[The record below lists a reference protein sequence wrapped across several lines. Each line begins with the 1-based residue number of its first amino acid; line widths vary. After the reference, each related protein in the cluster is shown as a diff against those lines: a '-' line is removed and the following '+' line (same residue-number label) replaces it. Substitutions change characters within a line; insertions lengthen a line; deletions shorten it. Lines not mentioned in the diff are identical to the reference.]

1 MSYLYMLL
9 PAFLMDINST
19 SGAVV
24 NMDSGILAT
33 NRTLHSYLQGAMA
46 ANYQLILRANI
57 ETMINRT
64 TKTMVS

>member
-9 PAFLMDINST
+9 PAPLMDINSAP
-19 SGAVV
+19 GAVV
-24 NMDSGILAT
+24 DMGSGILST
-33 NRTLHSYLQGAMA
+33 NRTLHSYPHGAMA

>member
-24 NMDSGILAT
+24 DMGSGILST
-33 NRTLHSYLQGAMA
+33 NRALHSYLHGAIA
-46 ANYQLILRANI
+46 ASYQLILIANI

>member
-9 PAFLMDINST
+9 PAFLMDIYGAP
-19 SGAVV
+19 GAVV
-24 NMDSGILAT
+24 DMGSGILST
-33 NRTLHSYLQGAMA
+33 NRTLHSYLQGAIA
-46 ANYQLILRANI
+46 ASYQLILIANI